1 MKKKQDEKA
10 KQKNPVEAQ
19 ESPAE
24 KKKPEA
30 EQPQEKSD
38 EQPAQGEKQE
48 KPPQLEDEATD
59 DAQDEESGEDDAES
73 SDLEQEAPEAE
84 ETSAEDEQTEPVAN
98 GGDEN
103 EKLRADLLT
112 ANSKLAAY
120 AAGVRQDMIDDA
132 VTLATAQAQ
141 AAGGEVT
148 EKAVTA
154 AMTEVLKRHPDW
166 KAEAPSKKK
175 AGGFK
180 LGADPDAATGRKSG
194 KTEKTEKKR
203 WNRFQ

>member
-24 KKKPEA
+24 KEKPEV
-30 EQPQEKSD
+30 D
-38 EQPAQGEKQE
+38 QPAQEEKQE
-48 KPPQLEDEATD
+48 KPPQLEDEAAD
-59 DAQDEESGEDDAES
+59 DAQAEENGEDDAES
-73 SDLEQEAPEAE
+73 AEPEQEASEAE
-84 ETSAEDEQTEPVAN
+84 ETSAEDEQTVPAAN

-103 EKLRADLLT
+103 AKLRADLLT

-132 VTLATAQAQ
+132 VILATAQAQ
-141 AAGGEVT
+141 TAGEVT
-148 EKAVTA
+148 EEAVTA
-154 AMTEVLKRHPDW
+154 AMTEVLKRHPEW

-175 AGGFK
+175 TGGFK
-180 LGADPDAATGRKSG
+180 LGADPDAASGRKNG
-194 KTEKTEKKR
+194 KTENTEKKR
-203 WNRFQ
+203 WNRFK

>member
-24 KKKPEA
+24 KEKPEA
-30 EQPQEKSD
+30 EQPQEKPD
-38 EQPAQGEKQE
+38 EQPAQEEKQE
-48 KPPQLEDEATD
+48 KPPQLEDEAAD
-59 DAQDEESGEDDAES
+59 DVQAEESGEDDAES

-84 ETSAEDEQTEPVAN
+84 ETSAEDEQAVPAAN

-103 EKLRADLLT
+103 AKLRADLLT

-132 VTLATAQAQ
+132 VILATAQAQ
-141 AAGGEVT
+141 AAGEVT
-148 EKAVTA
+148 EEAVTA
-154 AMTEVLKRHPDW
+154 AMTEVLKRHPEW

-175 AGGFK
+175 TGGFK
-180 LGADPDAATGRKSG
+180 LGADPDAASGRKNG
-194 KTEKTEKKR
+194 KTENTEKKR
-203 WNRFQ
+203 WNRFK